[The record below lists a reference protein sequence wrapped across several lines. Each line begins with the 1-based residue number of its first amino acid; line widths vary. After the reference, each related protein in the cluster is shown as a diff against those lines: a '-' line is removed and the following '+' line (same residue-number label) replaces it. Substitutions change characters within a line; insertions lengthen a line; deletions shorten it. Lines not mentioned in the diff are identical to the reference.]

1 MDRDRTEGGATVKLE
16 HGTPREIEGES
27 MRIIGRELEAMGI
40 VLPAAV
46 RRW

>member
-1 MDRDRTEGGATVKLE
+1 MKLE

-40 VLPAAV
+40 VLPAV